1 MEVENDNIMNHNH
14 KNEGFQLSW
23 KKKLLSYVI
32 AKLKRKQNRD
42 FGNHKD
48 KLNSLVF

>member
-1 MEVENDNIMNHNH
+1 MRDFNSPER
-14 KNEGFQLSW
+14 KN
-23 KKKLLSYVI
+23 YYHVI

-48 KLNSLVF
+48 KLNSLVC